1 MQPAVERSK
10 FLKGQKNCQF
20 LLQLFLNALF
30 FSFSAHGAFGLTYIS
45 NTPRVFQGRKKKFNF
60 ATGIVGSHISSWIQV
75 IFVSVFLYF
84 SFSSFEFWDASW
96 YSSTTIWNCKNIR
109 AWKINPTIIWKK
121 YSINK
126 NKSGV
131 ENLKTYWLYE
141 VKIITTKRKSKNW
154 VP

>member
-1 MQPAVERSK
+1 MHYFFHFQLMVLLVLLTSVTHHVCSK
-10 FLKGQKNCQF
+10 
-20 LLQLFLNALF
+20 AE
-30 FSFSAHGAFGLTYIS
+30 
-45 NTPRVFQGRKKKFNF
+45 KKFNF

-131 ENLKTYWLYE
+131 ENLKTYWLYLWSE
-141 VKIITTKRKSKNW
+141 NNYDKKKIEKLSSIIIYFRKLI
-154 VP
+154 VLHVMYYIQV